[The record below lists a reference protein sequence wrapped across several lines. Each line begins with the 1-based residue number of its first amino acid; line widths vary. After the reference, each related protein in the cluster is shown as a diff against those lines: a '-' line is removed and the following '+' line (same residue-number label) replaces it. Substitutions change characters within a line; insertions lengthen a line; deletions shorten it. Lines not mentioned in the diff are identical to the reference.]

1 MVAKLIILSLT
12 FPEFPLIDPNQF
24 NREPLSQGNYCRF
37 YVDFTK
43 KLQFFYCYYRFC
55 RAHRS
60 KIEDMRGIE
69 GLYDNLLEE
78 ADEAVANKIKYK
90 ELGSKI
96 CENGDNQKKN
106 GSVAYNT
113 QHSVGF

>member
-1 MVAKLIILSLT
+1 
-12 FPEFPLIDPNQF
+12 
-24 NREPLSQGNYCRF
+24 
-37 YVDFTK
+37 
-43 KLQFFYCYYRFC
+43 
-55 RAHRS
+55 
-60 KIEDMRGIE
+60 MRGIE

-96 CENGDNQKKN
+96 CENGENNQKKN
-106 GSVAYNT
+106 GGSVGYNT

>member
-1 MVAKLIILSLT
+1 M
-12 FPEFPLIDPNQF
+12 
-24 NREPLSQGNYCRF
+24 
-37 YVDFTK
+37 
-43 KLQFFYCYYRFC
+43 
-55 RAHRS
+55 
-60 KIEDMRGIE
+60 EDMRGIE

-106 GSVAYNT
+106 GSVQINLAPGSVGYNT
-113 QHSVGF
+113 QHSVGY